1 MSDGVKLML
10 FPEDPARGKR
20 KIVRVMVELSVA
32 SNVPAAAARRELRTR
47 VNELC
52 CHSLE
57 DGSWQKPAYVRVKK
71 MKAVR

>member
-1 MSDGVKLML
+1 MF
-10 FPEDPARGKR
+10 FPDDPARGKR
-20 KIVRVMVELSVA
+20 KVGRVMVELSVA

-57 DGSWQKPAYVRVKK
+57 DGSWQKPAYVRVKS
-71 MKAVR
+71 VRPAR

>member
-1 MSDGVKLML
+1 MF

-57 DGSWQKPAYVRVKK
+57 DGSWQKPAYVRVKS
-71 MKAVR
+71 ARPVR